1 VTEYRKS
8 SLLDRFLR
16 LARDADARFGHGL
29 FSFGH
34 GFREFWER
42 LSLQSDRLKVSGFK
56 KVLVNGL
63 SGGLTLMAFSSV
75 LMTALAI
82 PAFKETADPNWLKK
96 QDLAVVFLDRYGTEI
111 GRRGIRH
118 DDSVKIEDMP
128 DHLIKAVLA
137 TEDRRFYDHYGI
149 DLVGTLRA
157 ITVNTRSSTVV
168 QGGSSITQQLA
179 KNIFLTNERSIERKI
194 KEAFLAI
201 WLESRL
207 TKREILNLYL
217 DRVYMGAGNFGVAAA
232 ADFYFGKAVK
242 DLTLAESAILA
253 GLFKAPS
260 KYAPHV
266 NLPAARARAKDVLS
280 NLVEAGFMS
289 ESLVNAAKRNPATTV
304 ARQRDATADYYLDW
318 AFTEAKR
325 LMDNGK
331 LGGERVVTIKTAL
344 DMNLQRRSESVIET
358 MLRQHGGEN
367 DSDQGAAVVMDV
379 DGAVRAI
386 VGGRDYGTS
395 QYNRATDGMRQPGS
409 AFKPYVYAAALMD
422 QKLNRNSTVVD
433 RGICI
438 GNWCPQ
444 NYNRSFAGAMPLTS
458 AVARST
464 NSIPV
469 ALTVTM
475 GQEQHP
481 THVGRAARAGRDKV
495 IKLMREM
502 SVTAD
507 MKDTPSMPIGSVEM
521 SVLEMAAAY
530 SSFPNGGKRAEA
542 YAAVEIFNSR
552 GELIF
557 KRDRDMPTARQIMP
571 KQVADDMNYL
581 LSKVPEEGTGR
592 RAALP
597 GIRSAGK
604 TGTTSAYR
612 DAWYVGYTGN
622 YTTAIWFG
630 NDDFSPTADMT
641 GGTLPAMAWNEIMSY
656 AHQGVDIKPIP
667 GIAPLDGPTRPNTP
681 VAANRSNGFAILNPA
696 KPSVLTKRGN
706 EVLSTIN
713 DQFKSVSPERAGGTG
728 PRAGFQSLNNDDSAS
743 SSRMARSNLRN
754 SQ

>member
-1 VTEYRKS
+1 V
-8 SLLDRFLR
+8 DRILR
-16 LARDADARFGHGL
+16 SARDADARFGHAL
-29 FSFGH
+29 FSFGK
-34 GFREFWER
+34 GLREFWLR
-42 LSLQSDRLKVSGFK
+42 LSLQSDRLKFQGGRK
-56 KVLVNGL
+56 LVIHAM
-63 SGGLTLMAFSSV
+63 SGGLTMLVFGSV
-75 LMTALAI
+75 LMLALAV

-111 GRRGIRH
+111 GRRGIKH
-118 DDSVKIEDMP
+118 DDSVRLVDMP
-128 DHLIKAVLA
+128 DHLIKSVLA

-149 DLVGTLRA
+149 DLIGTIRA
-157 ITVNTRSSTVV
+157 ISVNTRSSSVV

-179 KNIFLTNERSIERKI
+179 KNLFLTNERSIERKV

-207 TKREILNLYL
+207 SKSEILNLYL
-217 DRVYMGAGNFGVAAA
+217 DRVYMGAGTFGVAAA
-232 ADFYFGKAVK
+232 SDFYFGKAVK
-242 DLTLAESAILA
+242 DLTLAESAMLA
-253 GLFKAPS
+253 GLFKAPT

-289 ESLVNAAKRNPATTV
+289 EGQINPARRNPATTV
-304 ARQRDATADYYLDW
+304 ARQRDVTADYYLDW
-318 AFTEAKR
+318 AFSEAKR
-325 LMDNGK
+325 LLDNGK

-344 DMNLQRRSESVIET
+344 DMNVQRRTESVIET
-358 MLRQHGGEN
+358 MLRQHGN
-367 DSDQGAAVVMDV
+367 DYDADQGAAVVMDI

-386 VGGRDYGTS
+386 VGGRDYGAS
-395 QYNRATDGMRQPGS
+395 QFNRATDGMRQPGS

-422 QKLNRNSTVVD
+422 QKVQRNSTVVD

-444 NYNRSFAGAMPLTS
+444 NYNRSFAGAMPLTA
-458 AVARST
+458 AVARSI

-469 ALTVTM
+469 AMTVTM
-475 GQEQHP
+475 GQELHP
-481 THVGRAARAGRDKV
+481 THVGRAAKVGRDKV
-495 IKLMREM
+495 VKLMRDM
-502 SVTAD
+502 SVTSD
-507 MKDTPSMPIGSVEM
+507 LKDTPSMPIGSVEL

-530 SSFPNGGKRAEA
+530 SSFPNGGRRAEA
-542 YAAVEIFNSR
+542 YAAVEAFNSR

-557 KRDRDMPTARQIMP
+557 RRDRDMQTARQIMP
-571 KQVADDMNYL
+571 RQVADDMNFL

-622 YTTAIWFG
+622 FTAAIWFG
-630 NDDFSPTADMT
+630 NDDFSPMTDMT

-656 AHQGVDIKPIP
+656 THQGVDIKPIAGLSP
-667 GIAPLDGPTRPNTP
+667 IEAPARPAAP
-681 VAANRSNGFAILNPA
+681 VAQNRQNGFEILNPT

-713 DQFKSVSPERAGGTG
+713 GQFKAASPERAGGTG
-728 PRAGFQSLNNDDSAS
+728 PGAGVSSSKNDEIST
-743 SSRMARSNLRN
+743 SSRMARSNLRS